1 MAIFIKQNPTT
12 KDNDNDFYDDTYD
25 SRYSEVCE
33 QIARDYVDK
42 LSSFFLLCLI
52 ARKSKEEFNFDD
64 LYIEELNGYVNYYE
78 TLQLWENVKLS
89 ELQDIYIEAIFSYL
103 YDATEKLPI
112 NDYEYFKER
121 WTNNVKTGIKSLGLR
136 NKRK

>member
-78 TLQLWENVKLS
+78 TLQLWENIKLS